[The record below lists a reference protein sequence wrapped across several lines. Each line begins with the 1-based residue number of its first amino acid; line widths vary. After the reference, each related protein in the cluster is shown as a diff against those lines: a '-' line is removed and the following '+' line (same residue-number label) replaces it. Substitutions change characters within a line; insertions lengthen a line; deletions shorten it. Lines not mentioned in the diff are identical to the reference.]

1 MHQDSRG
8 RRGHKDLQ
16 VCRQVFDALTYAL
29 AEVDDPLI
37 DELSIAAVTPAPSA
51 ARVEVTLVPSRYDFD
66 VDEALARLAEIVDD
80 LREEVAAEITRR
92 RVPELAF
99 RITHLDLRSDLRD
112 R

>member
-1 MHQDSRG
+1 M
-8 RRGHKDLQ
+8 
-16 VCRQVFDALTYAL
+16 CRQVFDALTYAL
-29 AEVDDPLI
+29 AEIDDPLI
-37 DELSIAAVTPAPSA
+37 DELSIATVTPAPSA

-99 RITHLDLRSDLRD
+99 RITHLDPRSDVRD

>member
-1 MHQDSRG
+1 MHRDQRG
-8 RRGHKDLQ
+8 HRGHKDLQ

-29 AEVDDPLI
+29 AEIDDPLI
-37 DELSIAAVTPAPSA
+37 DELSLASVIPAPSA

-66 VDEALARLAEIVDD
+66 IDEALARLADVADD

-99 RITHLDLRSDLRD
+99 RITHLDPRGD

>member
-1 MHQDSRG
+1 MQQDSRG

-29 AEVDDPLI
+29 AEIDDPLI
-37 DELSIAAVTPAPSA
+37 DELCLASVTPAPSA
-51 ARVEVTLVPSRYDFD
+51 ARVQVTLVPSRYDFD
-66 VDEALARLAEIVDD
+66 IDEALARLADVVDD

-99 RITHLDLRSDLRD
+99 RITHLDPRSDR
-112 R
+112 